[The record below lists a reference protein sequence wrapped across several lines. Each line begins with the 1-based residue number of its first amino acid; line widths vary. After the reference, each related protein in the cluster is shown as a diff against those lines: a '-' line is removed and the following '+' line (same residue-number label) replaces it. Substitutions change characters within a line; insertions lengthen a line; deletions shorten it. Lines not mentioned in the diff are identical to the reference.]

1 MARGRKP
8 IYTTYEE
15 LREAQ
20 RRKNEKYY
28 NEHREELKD
37 KMKAYYHRKKTEKD
51 NQSVYPYIPP

>member
-15 LREAQ
+15 LRDAQ

-28 NEHREELKD
+28 NTHKEALKE
-37 KMKAYYHRKKTEKD
+37 KMKEYYYRKKAEKD
-51 NQSVYPYIPP
+51 TE

>member
-1 MARGRKP
+1 MAIMARGRKP

-28 NEHREELKD
+28 NQHKEALKEKMRER
-37 KMKAYYHRKKTEKD
+37 YYRKKAEKD
-51 NQSVYPYIPP
+51 TE

>member
-28 NEHREELKD
+28 NQHKDQLKE
-37 KMKAYYHRKKTEKD
+37 KMKEYYYKKKLEKD
-51 NQSVYPYIPP
+51 NQ

>member
-1 MARGRKP
+1 MVIMARGRKP

-28 NEHREELKD
+28 NEHKEELRE
-37 KMKAYYHRKKTEKD
+37 KMKEYYHKRKAEKD
-51 NQSVYPYIPP
+51 NQ

>member
-28 NEHREELKD
+28 NEHKEELRE
-37 KMKAYYHRKKTEKD
+37 KMKEYYHKRKAEKD
-51 NQSVYPYIPP
+51 NQ